1 MPKHPLAREIGVV
14 LVFKLMAL
22 IALYALFFSPAHR
35 TKVTPAEMANML
47 SSPSAA
53 H

>member
-1 MPKHPLAREIGVV
+1 MRMRPLAREIGVA
-14 LVFKLMAL
+14 LIFKLMAL

-35 TKVTPAEMANML
+35 TKVTPAEMANTL

-53 H
+53 R